1 MVNTKRKRNNPLKS
15 IKKKRKLTKGD
26 AGLVNSFVPIKD
38 VDAISQEDAGLVN
51 SLVPIKD
58 VDAISFRNSEE
69 SESQSRHDVLTN
81 MLFGSEESESQ
92 ESDSWDDLI
101 TMDEL
106 INNIILFEMRK
117 VVAGLDSSF
126 VPTKNY
132 ADTNSFHNAEETE
145 SQEGDLGL
153 DDLITMNLELKNISN
168 TQEYVDDTLIRTVSK
183 NYSISFNSSK
193 ESDTREGDVDLDDL
207 IVSKNYADTI
217 SLHNSEESESH

>member
-1 MVNTKRKRNNPLKS
+1 MANTKRKRNNQLKS
-15 IKKKRKLTKGD
+15 IKKKRKLTKH
-26 AGLVNSFVPIKD
+26 FKD
-38 VDAISQEDAGLVN
+38 PQEDADLVN
-51 SLVPIKD
+51 SLVPFKD

-69 SESQSRHDVLTN
+69 SESQSRHDALTN

-92 ESDSWDDLI
+92 ESWDDLI

-153 DDLITMNLELKNISN
+153 DDLITMNLDLENISN

-207 IVSKNYADTI
+207 IVSKNYADTAF
-217 SLHNSEESESH
+217 HNSEESESH